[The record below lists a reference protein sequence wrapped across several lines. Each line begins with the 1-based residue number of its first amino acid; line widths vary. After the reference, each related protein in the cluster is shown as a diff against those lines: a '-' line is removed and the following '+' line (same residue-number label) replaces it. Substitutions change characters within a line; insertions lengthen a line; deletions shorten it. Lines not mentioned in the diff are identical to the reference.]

1 MPRMVTPL
9 TDKQINSAKPSEKF
23 YTLADGRGLQLLVSP
38 DGRKSWEIV
47 YLSPTTNK
55 RRKSSFGIFPSVS
68 LKEARMKRDEWQSL
82 VRQGV
87 DPIDNK
93 KEKQKEE
100 KLHIESN
107 FKNVVTYWLKDQ
119 ETRLEPN
126 TFKRKKA
133 LIENTVL
140 KAFAN
145 RLMDDIDHTEIIK
158 VIEVKAIQT
167 PETSR
172 RLFTYL
178 NDLWQFACSRK
189 LCKHNIIANIHKKS
203 TLPKVEKVHYPK
215 ITDLSVLE
223 ELIDAIYNY
232 HGHYS
237 TKNALKFV
245 LHLPLRAQ
253 NLVNLKWR
261 CIDMDKKVLTIP
273 RSEMKIKDKNYEAFT
288 LPLSEEVISI
298 LKEQYMFTSNN
309 EFVFVANSG
318 KHINEET
325 PNRALERLGFNDEK
339 RGRRQ
344 RLHSFRGT
352 FRSIVDTYQMDHKCS
367 FEAKEKALDHAV
379 GNSTERA
386 YTHKADH
393 LKEMRILLDWWSE
406 FIVKNLSDKRQ

>member
-1 MPRMVTPL
+1 MPRTVAPL
-9 TDKQINSAKPSEKF
+9 TDKQINNAKSSEKF
-23 YTLADGRGLQLLVSP
+23 YTLADGKGLQLLVSP

-47 YLSPTTNK
+47 YLSPVTNK
-55 RRKSSFGIFPSVS
+55 RRKSSFGVFPTVS
-68 LKEARMKRDEWQSL
+68 LKEARTRRDEWQGF
-82 VRQGV
+82 VRQGI
-87 DPIDNK
+87 DPIDQK
-93 KEKQKEE
+93 KEIKKEE

-119 ETRLEPN
+119 ETRLQPN
-126 TFKRKKA
+126 TFQRKKS
-133 LIENTVL
+133 LIEHTVL
-140 KAFAN
+140 KAFAD
-145 RLMDDIDHTEIIK
+145 RLMEDIDHTEIIK
-158 VIEVKAIQT
+158 IIEVKAIQT

-203 TLPKVEKVHYPK
+203 TLPKVGKVHYSK
-215 ITDLSVLE
+215 VTDMAIFK
-223 ELIDAIYNY
+223 ELIDAIYCY

-253 NLVNLKWR
+253 NLVNLRWS
-261 CIDMDKKVLTIP
+261 CIDIDKKTLTIP
-273 RSEMKIKDKNYEAFT
+273 RAEMKIKDKNYEDFT
-288 LPLSEEVISI
+288 LPLSDEVINI
-298 LKEQYMFTSNN
+298 LQEQYLFTSSNT
-309 EFVFVANSG
+309 FVFVSNREN
-318 KHINEET
+318 HINEET
-325 PNRALERLGFNDEK
+325 PNRALERMGFSDKK
-339 RGRRQ
+339 RGRHQ

-352 FRSIVDTYQMDHKCS
+352 FRSIVDTYQMEHKCS

-393 LKEMRILLDWWSE
+393 LKEMRVLLDWWSE
-406 FIVKNLSDKRQ
+406 FIVKNLSDKRP